1 MVWSFCHSSDLLPVG
16 SEDHETACG
25 GFSHM
30 LLSDILVPVLDESA
44 ENNLHKEALSVGL
57 QEDSVKVCCCV
68 LTGLW
73 SLIKKKY
80 YLLSIY
86 LTATG

>member
-16 SEDHETACG
+16 SEDHETTCG

-30 LLSDILVPVLDESA
+30 LLSDISVPVLDESV
-44 ENNLHKEALSVGL
+44 EHNLHKEALLVGL

-73 SLIKKKY
+73 SLIKKKKN
-80 YLLSIY
+80 LEKLIIY
-86 LTATG
+86 